1 MMPPTG
7 LMAIL
12 IFLIAVVI
20 DSVFLWL
27 GAKFAKIEDA
37 SFGKAFIAA
46 LGGLIVSA
54 VIGATIPHIGRLL
67 GLIAFLWIVK
77 TVFNTDWG
85 KAIIAW
91 LFAIVIAI
99 LLMIVIMIVVS
110 PSIMAWL
117 LLFSVSANYKY
128 LD

>member
-1 MMPPTG
+1 MMPPAG
-7 LMAIL
+7 PMAMFGALGAMAIVV
-12 IFLIAVVI
+12 FLVVIAI

-37 SFGKAFIAA
+37 SFGKAFIAT

-54 VIGATIPHIGRLL
+54 VIGAIIPVIGGLL

-85 KAIIAW
+85 KAVIAW

-99 LLMIVIMIVVS
+99 ILMIIIMVVVGLS
-110 PSIMAWL
+110 VMAVL
-117 LLFSVSANYKY
+117 
-128 LD
+128 

>member
-1 MMPPTG
+1 MPVGPMAMFG
-7 LMAIL
+7 ALGAMAIVV
-12 IFLIAVVI
+12 FLVMIAI

-37 SFGKAFIAA
+37 SFGKAFIAT
-46 LGGLIVSA
+46 LGGFIVSA
-54 VIGATIPHIGRLL
+54 IVGAIIPYIGGLL

-99 LLMIVIMIVVS
+99 ILMIIIGVIVGLS
-110 PSIMAWL
+110 L
-117 LLFSVSANYKY
+117 LAAL
-128 LD
+128 

>member
-1 MMPPTG
+1 MMPPAG
-7 LMAIL
+7 LMTIL
-12 IFLIAVVI
+12 IFLIAMII

-54 VIGATIPHIGRLL
+54 VIGAIIPHIGRLL

-77 TVFNTDWG
+77 TVFNTDWS

-99 LLMIVIMIVVS
+99 VLMIIIMIVVS

-117 LLFSVSANYKY
+117 LLFSANYKY
-128 LD
+128 LN